1 MNYKQTLDFLYS
13 QLPMYHRIG
22 AAAYKADLDN
32 TIAICNL
39 LNNPQHHFKSI
50 HIAGTNGK
58 GSVSH
63 MIASIMQSAGY
74 KTGLYTSPHLKDFR
88 ERIKINGK
96 MIPKKKVTTFI
107 EENKKAF
114 DRIKPSFFEMTVGL
128 AFQYFKEEQID
139 VAIIET
145 GLGGRL
151 DSTNIINPLLSVITN
166 ISNDHST
173 LLGDT
178 LEKIAMEK
186 AGIIKR
192 KIPVVIGQTQND
204 TKHVFIAKAGK
215 EKATIQF
222 ADQLFQIKNLRHKN
236 GLRPLFVVDVFRNNK
251 IYYKDLSCE
260 LTGNYQK
267 KNIATVL
274 RSIEIL
280 NNIGYS
286 IEEKFVRKGVEKV
299 ITNTGLNGRWQILQ
313 QKPLTIYDI
322 GHNEDG
328 IKQVLDQIKKTPHDK
343 LHFVI
348 GMVNDKDI
356 EAIMRLLPKSAVYY
370 FCKANIPRGM
380 DALELAKIAGNHQL
394 KGKVFFSVADAL
406 KAAQSRAKMN
416 DLVFVGGSAFT
427 VAEVI

>member
-1 MNYKQTLDFLYS
+1 MNYRQTLDFLFS

-39 LNNPQHHFKSI
+39 LNNPQNSFKSI

-63 MIASIMQSAGY
+63 MIASVMQSAGY

-96 MIPKKKVTTFI
+96 MIPKKKVTAFI

-139 VAIIET
+139 VAIVET

-151 DSTNIINPLLSVITN
+151 DSTNIINPVLSVITN
-166 ISNDHST
+166 ISNDHSA

-178 LEKIAMEK
+178 LEKIAVEK

-192 KIPVVIGQTQND
+192 KIPVIIGQTQEKI
-204 TKHVFIAKAGK
+204 KHVFIAKAEK
-215 EKATIQF
+215 EKAPIQF
-222 ADQLFQIKNLRHKN
+222 ADKLFQINNLRHKN

-251 IYYKDLSCE
+251 IYLKDISCE
-260 LTGNYQK
+260 LTGNYQA

-274 RSIEIL
+274 QSIEIL

-286 IEEKFVRKGVEKV
+286 MEEKIVRKGIEKV

-313 QKPLTIYDI
+313 QKPLTICDI

-343 LHFVI
+343 LHFVL

-370 FCKANIPRGM
+370 FCKANVPRGM
-380 DALELAKIAGNHQL
+380 DARELAKIAGKMINSAKVQL
-394 KGKVFFSVADAL
+394 DYQHLRGEIPSIPFLDK
-406 KAAQSRAKMN
+406 
-416 DLVFVGGSAFT
+416 
-427 VAEVI
+427 